1 MAGKTEMAQRNRG
14 GKDRQ
19 ERTLVNGLWI
29 AAAICV
35 VAGFALRLLAS
46 LLTRA
51 DLRIGGVALLA
62 LGAVV
67 GVISWVSERYV
78 AKRVP

>member
-1 MAGKTEMAQRNRG
+1 
-14 GKDRQ
+14 
-19 ERTLVNGLWI
+19 LVNGLWI
-29 AAAICV
+29 AAATCV

-46 LLTRA
+46 LLTRT
-51 DLRIGGVALLA
+51 DLRIVGVALLA